1 MSQLPPV
8 FPNDYYANDFRVF
21 AEWDW
26 MSQVVAVRLL
36 HYHGQGGRAVSIGKP
51 IEMEPISHA
60 RRSPPTLELKSQDAQ
75 SLMDTLWHCGFRP
88 TEGTGS
94 AGALAATQKHLDDM
108 RALVFNKPLL
118 TKEPVVK

>member
-1 MSQLPPV
+1 MSQLPPLI
-8 FPNDYYANDFRVF
+8 PHDQYANDFRVF

-26 MSQVVAVRLL
+26 SSLLFDIRLL
-36 HYHGQGGRAVSIGKP
+36 HYHGMGGRTVSIGKP
-51 IEMEPISHA
+51 IEMVPVDRERH
-60 RRSPPTLELKSQDAQ
+60 SPPTLSLKSEAAQ
-75 SLMDTLWHCGFRP
+75 SLMDSLWHAGLRP

-94 AGALAATQKHLDDM
+94 AGALAATQRHLDDM